1 MVLIP
6 LLPSRTISLAMD
18 IFIPYVSDLRR
29 LISLKYLRLKC
40 KISIMLKLKWYT
52 WTEAEN
58 IMGGIFLMDKFP
70 VHLQKKKKK
79 MAYTLNIRCLMNRSK
94 IT

>member
-70 VHLQKKKKK
+70 VHLQKKRRKWH
-79 MAYTLNIRCLMNRSK
+79 IRSIFAAL
-94 IT
+94 